1 MSIIVIVLLV
11 VGALF
16 ALSYFSR
23 RRFGVLGLALCAG
36 FLLSTMWAA
45 DVTPFIKKVGIDL
58 LTPPLA
64 SVVAAVLILSPALL
78 LMLAG
83 PAYQK
88 HGHHRII
95 GATAFALLATAFL
108 LSPLGSS
115 INMDGDAKEIYM
127 FFINNR
133 NIIITIAIAYALF
146 DILTYKTPKKLK

>member
-1 MSIIVIVLLV
+1 MSIIIIVLLV

-45 DVTPFIKKVGIDL
+45 DVTPFIKQAGIEL

-64 SVVAAVLILSPALL
+64 SVVAAVLILAPSLL
-78 LMLAG
+78 LMFGG

-88 HGHHRII
+88 HGHHKII

-127 FFINNR
+127 FFIDNR
-133 NIIITIAIAYALF
+133 NIIITIAIGYALF
-146 DILTYKTPKKLK
+146 DILTFKTPKKLK